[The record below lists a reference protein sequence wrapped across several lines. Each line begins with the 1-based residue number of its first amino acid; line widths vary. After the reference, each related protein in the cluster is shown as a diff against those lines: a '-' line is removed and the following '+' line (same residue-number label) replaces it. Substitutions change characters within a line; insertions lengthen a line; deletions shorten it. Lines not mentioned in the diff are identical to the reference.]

1 MQIESKKV
9 VTIAYTLKDEA
20 GEVIDTSVGG
30 EPLLYVHGMGSLVPG
45 LEKALDGRSLGD
57 RFSVVLSPE
66 EGYGKRDESLIRKIP
81 IRKLP
86 EGKAAVGSRVRV
98 QTDQGPAMLLV
109 TAVRGDYATVDPN
122 HPLAD
127 KTLHFDIEV
136 AGVRDATPD
145 ELEHGHAHGPGG
157 HH

>member
-45 LEKALDGRSLGD
+45 LEKALDGRSVGD
-57 RFSVVLSPE
+57 RFSVVLTPE

-86 EGKAAVGSRVRV
+86 DGKAAVGSRVRV

-122 HPLAD
+122 HPLSD
-127 KTLHFDIEV
+127 KTLHFDVEV
-136 AGVRDATPD
+136 VGVRDATPE

>member
-45 LEKALDGRSLGD
+45 LEKALEGRSVGD

-86 EGKAAVGSRVRV
+86 DGKAAAGSRVRV

-122 HPLAD
+122 HPLSD
-127 KTLHFDIEV
+127 KTLHFDVEIM
-136 AGVRDATPD
+136 GVRDATPD

>member
-45 LEKALDGRSLGD
+45 LEKALEGRSVGD

-122 HPLAD
+122 HPLSD
-127 KTLHFDIEV
+127 KTLHFDVEIM
-136 AGVRDATPD
+136 GVRDATPD

>member
-30 EPLLYVHGMGSLVPG
+30 EPLLYVHGTGSLVPG
-45 LEKALDGRSLGD
+45 LEKALDGRSVGD
-57 RFSVVLSPE
+57 RFSVALSPE

>member
-1 MQIESKKV
+1 MQIEPKKV

-45 LEKALDGRSLGD
+45 LEKALDGRSVGD
-57 RFSVVLSPE
+57 RFSVVLTPE

-86 EGKAAVGSRVRV
+86 DGKAAVGSRVRV

-122 HPLAD
+122 HPLSD
-127 KTLHFDIEV
+127 KTLHFDVEV
-136 AGVRDATPD
+136 VGVRDATPE